1 MVNMLVTQGSWVS
14 SMASS
19 GAYSNA
25 NSQATPASRRST
37 EWVTL
42 EVGSSQ
48 VVLVVKEPIC
58 QYRRQKG
65 LGLILWLG
73 RSPGVGNG
81 NPLQYSCL
89 ENRMDQ
95 GAWQAT
101 VYRVAKSRIRLK
113 PLSMHA

>member
-1 MVNMLVTQGSWVS
+1 MS

-37 EWVTL
+37 EWATL

-48 VVLVVKEPIC
+48 VALVVKEPIC
-58 QYRRQKG
+58 QYRRHKG
-65 LGLILWLG
+65 LGLILWSG
-73 RSPGVGNG
+73 RSPGVENG

-89 ENRMDQ
+89 ENLMDQ

-101 VYRVAKSRIRLK
+101 VYRVAKSQIRLK
-113 PLSMHA
+113 RLSMHA